1 MNSPRDDNVPFLQ
14 SHDFRITILTFVE
27 SISNIV
33 KPCQAIV
40 DGDVVTRH
48 GIRNGERKV
57 EFLLEVEGLKKS
69 FGGVAALRDGRFQLR
84 PGSVHALCGGNGAG
98 KSTFLKILMGIHKRD
113 AGSIRR
119 RGKDVD
125 YASPAEALAAGIAII
140 EQELSPIPHMTV
152 AENIYLGREP
162 SARFGGIDFKTMN
175 RNAQSLLDRLQ
186 FNIRATQFMMN
197 LSVAQV
203 QLVEIAKALSHD
215 AEVIFMD
222 EPTSAIGEKEA
233 QQLFATIERLKAEGK
248 GVVYVSHRLSEIFQI
263 ADSYTA
269 FRDGSY
275 VGSGALADIDRP
287 GLIRLIV
294 GRELGEEYIKTNV
307 PTATPGL
314 EVAGLTAEGKV
325 NDISFTAHKGE
336 IFGIYGLMGSGR
348 TEIFNCIFGVDAV
361 SSGQIKLAGEPIT
374 VRKPAEAMQHGIA
387 FVTEDR
393 KLTGLNLIDSVRNNI
408 CLASLP
414 EMSPHFSMD
423 RRAEASASRDMIQR
437 FGIKAARDSMPVSGL
452 SGGNQQKVVLGKWF
466 LRRPKV
472 LLLDE
477 PTRGVDVGAKREI
490 YRIICD
496 FAAEGGT
503 VIMISSEIDEVLGMS
518 DRILVMR
525 QGRSAGILKREEA
538 DAQSLVHL
546 ST

>member
-1 MNSPRDDNVPFLQ
+1 MDEL
-14 SHDFRITILTFVE
+14 L
-27 SISNIV
+27 
-33 KPCQAIV
+33 
-40 DGDVVTRH
+40 
-48 GIRNGERKV
+48 KV
-57 EFLLEVEGLKKS
+57 QGLKKS
-69 FGGVAALRDGRFQLR
+69 FGGVAALREGCFRLR
-84 PGSVHALCGGNGAG
+84 AGSVHALCGGNGAG

-119 RGKDVD
+119 RGQEVD
-125 YASPAEALAAGIAII
+125 FSSPADALASGIAII

-162 SARFGGIDFKTMN
+162 STRFGGIDFKTMN
-175 RNAQSLLDRLQ
+175 QNAQRLLDQLE
-186 FNIRATQFMMN
+186 FNIRANQYMMH
-197 LSVAQV
+197 LSVAQM

-233 QQLFATIERLKAEGK
+233 QQLFKTIERLKATGK

-263 ADSYTA
+263 ADSYTV

-275 VGSGALADIDRP
+275 IGSGNLACVDRP
-287 GLIRLIV
+287 SLIKMIV
-294 GRELGEEYIKTNV
+294 GRELGEEYVKTNV
-307 PTATPGL
+307 PTDIVSL
-314 EVAGLTAEGKV
+314 EVTNLTAPGKV
-325 NDISFTAHKGE
+325 EDISFEVKQGE

-348 TEIFNCIFGVDAV
+348 TEIFNCIFGLDKIEK
-361 SSGQIKLAGEPIT
+361 GEIKLHGEPIT
-374 VRKPAEAMQHGIA
+374 ISKPADAMKHGIA

-393 KLTGLNLIDSVRNNI
+393 KVTGLNLSDSVRGNI
-408 CLASLP
+408 ALASLP
-414 EMSPHFSMD
+414 ELSPNFVM
-423 RRAEASASRDMIQR
+423 RRRHEKAASQEMTSR
-437 FGIKAARDSMPVSGL
+437 FAIKAAQDTMLVSGL

-466 LRRPKV
+466 LRNPKI

-490 YRIICD
+490 YRVMCE
-496 FAAEGGT
+496 FAAAGGT
-503 VIMISSEIDEVLGMS
+503 VVMISSEIDEVLGMS

-525 QGRSAGILKREEA
+525 NGKSAGVHARA
-538 DAQSLVHL
+538 DTDAQVLVHL

>member
-1 MNSPRDDNVPFLQ
+1 MD
-14 SHDFRITILTFVE
+14 
-27 SISNIV
+27 
-33 KPCQAIV
+33 
-40 DGDVVTRH
+40 
-48 GIRNGERKV
+48 
-57 EFLLEVEGLKKS
+57 FLLEVEGLKKS

-119 RGKDVD
+119 RGKEVD
-125 YASPAEALAAGIAII
+125 YASPAEALSAGIAII

-162 SARFGGIDFKTMN
+162 SARFGGIDFKSMN
-175 RNAQSLLDRLQ
+175 RNAQALLERLQ

-233 QQLFATIERLKAEGK
+233 QQLFSTIERLKADGK
-248 GVVYVSHRLSEIFQI
+248 GIVYVSHRLSEIFQI

-287 GLIRLIV
+287 GLIRMIV

-307 PTATPGL
+307 PTDVPGL
-314 EVAGLTAEGKV
+314 DVSGLGADGKID
-325 NDISFTAHKGE
+325 NISFVAHKGE

-348 TEIFNCIFGVDAV
+348 TEIFNCIFGLDTA
-361 SSGQIKLAGEPIT
+361 SGGELKLGGQPIT
-374 VRKPAEAMQHGIA
+374 VRKPAEAMRHGIA

-393 KLTGLNLIDSVRNNI
+393 KLTGLNLTDSVRNNI

-423 RRAEASASRDMIQR
+423 RQAEAAASLDMIKR
-437 FGIKAARDSMPVSGL
+437 FGIKAAHDSMSVSGL

-466 LRRPKV
+466 LRKPKV

-538 DAQSLVHL
+538 DAQTLVHL

>member
-1 MNSPRDDNVPFLQ
+1 LALLSPA
-14 SHDFRITILTFVE
+14 
-27 SISNIV
+27 
-33 KPCQAIV
+33 PCHLGCRPEEERSV
-40 DGDVVTRH
+40 DY
-48 GIRNGERKV
+48 
-57 EFLLEVEGLKKS
+57 LLDVEGLKKS
-69 FGGVAALRDGRFQLR
+69 FGGVSALKNGRFQLAA
-84 PGSVHALCGGNGAG
+84 GSVHALCGGNGAG

-119 RGKDVD
+119 NGKDVEF
-125 YASPAEALAAGIAII
+125 SGPGEALASGIAII
-140 EQELSPIPHMTV
+140 EQELSPVPHMTV

-162 SARFGGIDFKTMN
+162 SGRFGGIDFKTMN
-175 RNAQSLLDRLQ
+175 FNAQKLLDQLE
-186 FNIRATQFMMN
+186 FHIRATQYMMN
-197 LSVAQV
+197 LSVAQM

-233 QQLFATIERLKAEGK
+233 QQLFKTIIRLKAAGK

-263 ADSYTA
+263 ADAYTV

-275 VGSGALADIDRP
+275 VGSGDLAEIDRP
-287 GLIRLIV
+287 SLIRMIV
-294 GRELGEEYIKTNV
+294 GRDLGEEYIKTNV
-307 PTATPGL
+307 PTEEIGF
-314 EVAGLTAEGKV
+314 EVSGLTSSGKIA
-325 NDISFTAHKGE
+325 DISFDAKKGE

-348 TEIFNCIFGVDAV
+348 TEIFNCLFGLDKPDAGTIRLH
-361 SSGQIKLAGEPIT
+361 GQPIT
-374 VRKPAEAMQHGIA
+374 VSKPSEAMKHGIA

-393 KLTGLNLIDSVRNNI
+393 KLTGLNLDDSVRGNI
-408 CLASLP
+408 AMASLP
-414 EMSPHFSMD
+414 EMSPNFVMH
-423 RRAEASASRDMIQR
+423 RREEQEAATRMISH
-437 FGIKAARDSMPVSGL
+437 FGIKTARDTLPVSML

-466 LRRPKV
+466 LRDPKI

-496 FAAEGGT
+496 FAAAGGT

-525 QGRSAGILKREEA
+525 DGRSAGIYPRHEA
-538 DAQSLVHL
+538 NAETLVHL

>member
-1 MNSPRDDNVPFLQ
+1 VADRGGINV
-14 SHDFRITILTFVE
+14 E
-27 SISNIV
+27 Y
-33 KPCQAIV
+33 
-40 DGDVVTRH
+40 
-48 GIRNGERKV
+48 
-57 EFLLEVEGLKKS
+57 LLNVEGLKKS
-69 FGGVAALRDGRFQLR
+69 FGGVAALRDGRFQLAA
-84 PGSVHALCGGNGAG
+84 GSVHALCGGNGAG

-119 RGKDVD
+119 RGEEVE
-125 YASPAEALAAGIAII
+125 YSSPAAALASGIAII

-162 SARFGGIDFKTMN
+162 SGRFGGIDFKTMN
-175 RNAQSLLDRLQ
+175 QNAQRLLEQLE
-186 FNIRATQFMMN
+186 FNIRPTQFMMN
-197 LSVAQV
+197 LSVAQM

-233 QQLFATIERLKAEGK
+233 QQLFKTILRLKAAGK

-263 ADSYTA
+263 ADAYTV

-275 VGSGALADIDRP
+275 IDSGNLADIDRP
-287 GLIRLIV
+287 SLIRMIV
-294 GRELGEEYIKTNV
+294 GRELAEEYIKTNV
-307 PTATPGL
+307 PT
-314 EVAGLTAEGKV
+314 EVTGFEVSGLTAAGKV
-325 NDISFTAHKGE
+325 EDISFSVNKGE

-348 TEIFNCIFGVDAV
+348 SEIFNCLFGLDRMDKGEIRLD
-361 SSGQIKLAGEPIT
+361 GQAISVT
-374 VRKPAEAMQHGIA
+374 KPAEAMAHGLA

-393 KLTGLNLIDSVRNNI
+393 KLTGLNLSDSVRGNI
-408 CLASLP
+408 AMASLP
-414 EMSPHFSMD
+414 ELSPNLVMQ
-423 RRAEASASRDMIQR
+423 RRNEQSASQQMIQH
-437 FGIKAARDSMPVSGL
+437 FGIKAARDTMSVSGL

-466 LRRPKV
+466 LRNPKV

-490 YRIICD
+490 YRIICE
-496 FAAEGGT
+496 FAAQGGT
-503 VIMISSEIDEVLGMS
+503 VVMISSEIDEVLGMS

-525 QGRSAGILKREEA
+525 NGRSAGVYPRSDT
-538 DAQSLVHL
+538 DAQALVHL

>member
-1 MNSPRDDNVPFLQ
+1 
-14 SHDFRITILTFVE
+14 
-27 SISNIV
+27 
-33 KPCQAIV
+33 
-40 DGDVVTRH
+40 
-48 GIRNGERKV
+48 V

-84 PGSVHALCGGNGAG
+84 RGSVHALCGGNGAG

-119 RGKDVD
+119 CGKEAD

-162 SARFGGIDFKTMN
+162 SARFGSIDFKTMN
-175 RNAQSLLDRLQ
+175 RNAQALLDRLQ

-233 QQLFATIERLKAEGK
+233 QQLFATIEHLKAEGK
-248 GVVYVSHRLSEIFQI
+248 GIVYVSHRLSEIFQI

-287 GLIRLIV
+287 GLIRMIV
-294 GRELGEEYIKTNV
+294 GRELGEEYVKTNV
-307 PTATPGL
+307 PTELPGL
-314 EVAGLTAEGKV
+314 AVSGLSAAGKV
-325 NDISFTAHKGE
+325 DDISFTAHKGE

-348 TEIFNCIFGVDAV
+348 TEIFNCIFGLDATG
-361 SSGQIKLAGEPIT
+361 SANIKLAGQPIT

-414 EMSPHFSMD
+414 EMSPRFAMD
-423 RRAEASASRDMIQR
+423 RHAEASASLEMIKH

-466 LRRPKV
+466 LRKPKV

>member
-1 MNSPRDDNVPFLQ
+1 MD
-14 SHDFRITILTFVE
+14 
-27 SISNIV
+27 
-33 KPCQAIV
+33 
-40 DGDVVTRH
+40 
-48 GIRNGERKV
+48 
-57 EFLLEVEGLKKS
+57 FLLEVEGLKKS

-119 RGKDVD
+119 RGKEVD

-162 SARFGGIDFKTMN
+162 SARFGGIDFKSMN
-175 RNAQSLLDRLQ
+175 RNAQALLDRLQ

-233 QQLFATIERLKAEGK
+233 QQLFSTIERLKAEGK
-248 GVVYVSHRLSEIFQI
+248 GIVYVSHRLSEIFQI

-287 GLIRLIV
+287 GLIRMIV

-307 PTATPGL
+307 PTGTPGL
-314 EVAGLTAEGKV
+314 EVSGLKAEGKV
-325 NDISFTAHKGE
+325 DDISFTAHKGE

-348 TEIFNCIFGVDAV
+348 TEIFNCIFGLDAACGGELKLG
-361 SSGQIKLAGEPIT
+361 GQSIV

-393 KLTGLNLIDSVRNNI
+393 KLTGLNLTDSVRNNI

-414 EMSPHFSMD
+414 EMSPRFAMD
-423 RRAEASASRDMIQR
+423 RQAEATASLDMIKR
-437 FGIKAARDSMPVSGL
+437 FGIKAAHDSMSVSGL

-466 LRRPKV
+466 LRKPKV

-496 FAAEGGT
+496 FAAGGGT

-525 QGRSAGILKREEA
+525 QGRSAGILKREET

>member
-1 MNSPRDDNVPFLQ
+1 
-14 SHDFRITILTFVE
+14 
-27 SISNIV
+27 
-33 KPCQAIV
+33 V
-40 DGDVVTRH
+40 D
-48 GIRNGERKV
+48 
-57 EFLLEVEGLKKS
+57 FLLEVEGLKKS
-69 FGGVAALRDGRFQLR
+69 FGGVAALRDGRFQLQ

-119 RGKDVD
+119 RGKEVD
-125 YASPAEALAAGIAII
+125 YASPAEALSAGIAII

-162 SARFGGIDFKTMN
+162 SARFGGIDFKSMN
-175 RNAQSLLDRLQ
+175 RNAQALLERLQ

-233 QQLFATIERLKAEGK
+233 QQLFSTIERLKAEGK
-248 GVVYVSHRLSEIFQI
+248 GIVYVSHRLSEIFQI

-287 GLIRLIV
+287 GLIRMIV

-307 PTATPGL
+307 PTDVPGL
-314 EVAGLTAEGKV
+314 DVSGLRADGKID
-325 NDISFTAHKGE
+325 NISFVAHKGE

-348 TEIFNCIFGVDAV
+348 TEIFNCIFGLDTA
-361 SSGQIKLAGEPIT
+361 SGGELKLGGQPIT
-374 VRKPAEAMQHGIA
+374 VRKPAEAMRNGIA

-393 KLTGLNLIDSVRNNI
+393 KLTGLNLTDSVRNNI

-423 RRAEASASRDMIQR
+423 RQAEAAASLDMIKR
-437 FGIKAARDSMPVSGL
+437 FGIKAAHDSMSVSGL

-466 LRRPKV
+466 LRKPKV

-538 DAQSLVHL
+538 DAQTLVHL

>member
-1 MNSPRDDNVPFLQ
+1 
-14 SHDFRITILTFVE
+14 
-27 SISNIV
+27 
-33 KPCQAIV
+33 V
-40 DGDVVTRH
+40 D
-48 GIRNGERKV
+48 
-57 EFLLEVEGLKKS
+57 FLLEVEGLKKS

-119 RGKDVD
+119 RGKEVD
-125 YASPAEALAAGIAII
+125 YASPAEALSAGIAII

-162 SARFGGIDFKTMN
+162 SARFGSIDFKSMN
-175 RNAQSLLDRLQ
+175 RNAQALLERLQ

-233 QQLFATIERLKAEGK
+233 QQLFSTIERLKAEGK
-248 GVVYVSHRLSEIFQI
+248 GIVYVSHRLSEIFQI

-287 GLIRLIV
+287 GLIRMIV

-307 PTATPGL
+307 PTDVPGL
-314 EVAGLTAEGKV
+314 DVSGLRADGKID
-325 NDISFTAHKGE
+325 NISFVAHKGE

-348 TEIFNCIFGVDAV
+348 TEIFNCIFGLDTA
-361 SSGQIKLAGEPIT
+361 SGGELKLGGQPIT
-374 VRKPAEAMQHGIA
+374 VRKPAEAMRHGIA

-393 KLTGLNLIDSVRNNI
+393 KLTGLNLTDSVRNNI

-423 RRAEASASRDMIQR
+423 RQAEAAASLDMIKR
-437 FGIKAARDSMPVSGL
+437 FGIKAAHDSMSVSGL

-466 LRRPKV
+466 LRKPKV

-496 FAAEGGT
+496 FAAKGGT

-525 QGRSAGILKREEA
+525 QGRCAGILKREEA
-538 DAQSLVHL
+538 DAQTLVHL

>member
-1 MNSPRDDNVPFLQ
+1 MD
-14 SHDFRITILTFVE
+14 E
-27 SISNIV
+27 
-33 KPCQAIV
+33 
-40 DGDVVTRH
+40 
-48 GIRNGERKV
+48 
-57 EFLLEVEGLKKS
+57 LLEVQGLKKS
-69 FGGVAALRDGRFQLR
+69 FGGVAALREGCFRLR
-84 PGSVHALCGGNGAG
+84 AGSVHALCGGNGAG

-119 RGKDVD
+119 RGQEVD
-125 YASPAEALAAGIAII
+125 FSSPADALASGIAII

-162 SARFGGIDFKTMN
+162 STRFGGIDFKTMN
-175 RNAQSLLDRLQ
+175 QNAQRLLDQLE
-186 FNIRATQFMMN
+186 FNIRANQYMMH
-197 LSVAQV
+197 LSVAQM

-233 QQLFATIERLKAEGK
+233 QQLFKTIERLKATGK

-263 ADSYTA
+263 ADSYTV

-275 VGSGALADIDRP
+275 IGSGNLACVDRP
-287 GLIRLIV
+287 SLIKMIV
-294 GRELGEEYIKTNV
+294 GRELGEEYVKTNV
-307 PTATPGL
+307 PTDIVGL
-314 EVAGLTAEGKV
+314 EVTNLTAPGKV
-325 NDISFTAHKGE
+325 EDISFEVKQGE

-348 TEIFNCIFGVDAV
+348 TEIFNCIFGLDKIEK
-361 SSGQIKLAGEPIT
+361 GEIKLHGEPIT
-374 VRKPAEAMQHGIA
+374 ISKPADAMKHGIA

-393 KLTGLNLIDSVRNNI
+393 KVTGLNLSDSVRGNI
-408 CLASLP
+408 ALASLP
-414 EMSPHFSMD
+414 ELSPNFVM
-423 RRAEASASRDMIQR
+423 RRRHEKAASQEMTSR
-437 FGIKAARDSMPVSGL
+437 FAIKAAQDTMLVSGL

-466 LRRPKV
+466 LRNPKI

-490 YRIICD
+490 YRVMCE
-496 FAAEGGT
+496 FAAAGGT
-503 VIMISSEIDEVLGMS
+503 VVMISSEIDEVLGMS

-525 QGRSAGILKREEA
+525 NGKSAGVHARA
-538 DAQSLVHL
+538 DTDAQVLVHL